1 MLRRGTIAVFAALAF
16 AASTAD
22 AAQAPLPNLLA
33 RALAVPH
40 VSSAR
45 SGALAVDLTTG
56 TPIFSQ
62 NEQLPLA
69 PASNEK
75 LALTYAVLVELG
87 PAFRI
92 ETDVLG
98 EGDQQGPVWR
108 GDLVLKGYGDPTL
121 TRRGLARLAAAVRR
135 LGITRVTGSVLGDE
149 SYFDTLRVAPGWKAS
164 FYMDE
169 SPPLSALSVD
179 RGHYHGVVSRYPA
192 SAAAALFV
200 EALHRAGVHVAG
212 GARDASA
219 DPSSLP
225 LASIFSPPLAQ
236 IVRFMDRDSDNF
248 TAELLLKQLGAL
260 TVDRGTTAAGAAEV
274 TRVLATA
281 DVPLA
286 GVRIVDGSG
295 LSLLDRLTASA
306 LVGILKASWGDPDV
320 QPTLI
325 ASLPVAGVS
334 GTLEDRMRHS
344 PAAGVVAA
352 KTGTTNVA
360 SALAGYV
367 RGRYAFA
374 VIQNGHP
381 VPFWWARMAQD
392 RFATLLATQ

>member
-212 GARDASA
+212 
-219 DPSSLP
+219 
-225 LASIFSPPLAQ
+225 
-236 IVRFMDRDSDNF
+236 
-248 TAELLLKQLGAL
+248 
-260 TVDRGTTAAGAAEV
+260 
-274 TRVLATA
+274 
-281 DVPLA
+281 
-286 GVRIVDGSG
+286 
-295 LSLLDRLTASA
+295 
-306 LVGILKASWGDPDV
+306 
-320 QPTLI
+320 
-325 ASLPVAGVS
+325 VS